1 MSDIVNAAHND
12 GQNQAYS
19 IIGVI
24 GTLGTADVKGT
35 ANTLPIGVNPDTGA
49 MYVDVMDT
57 TFNVGTLTVG
67 TINKV
72 GTVGEI
78 TNGTIRVTA
87 GTVAVN
93 TLGTIASGSIAVTSG
108 TGIITSG
115 SIAVTA
121 ATITAGTMQLSGTP
135 NVNVISGSLI
145 VTTGTVNAGT
155 VDVLK
160 AGTITSGSIV
170 VTAGTITSGSI
181 TMTGGTITGGTM
193 GMKYIDT
200 GGTVHGFIDNGGAPQ
215 ICSQDYLQALAEGDI
230 AGHTAW
236 SKVGFTGTMTTTESD
251 IWSKGGKY
259 PFLSG
264 TVGTAMRVS
273 SSNALD
279 AIGSAGC
286 NTVKISYLDRNYAT
300 AVETVNL
307 GGTAYATTSATDIY
321 RVNSFRVE
329 TAGGSA
335 CAVGNITLENATGG
349 TTYGYIT
356 KGYTRGRNSA
366 YTVPAGK
373 SLYLTSIGYG
383 YGCAANQVNYAR
395 LILRASQND
404 GVKTSGIFHP
414 LSEVIAANAEV
425 VAKFDLPIK
434 VVEKVDMIVS
444 GSATAAGIADV
455 VVRGWLE

>member
-1 MSDIVNAAHND
+1 MSEVVNAAHND

-35 ANTLPIGVNPDTGA
+35 AQTLPIGVNPTTGA

-57 TFNVGTLTVG
+57 EFNVGTLNLGTINQVG
-67 TINKV
+67 TI
-72 GTVGEI
+72 GEI
-78 TNGTIRVTA
+78 TNGSIKVTA
-87 GTVAVN
+87 GTIN
-93 TLGTIASGSIAVTSG
+93 TGT
-108 TGIITSG
+108 ITSG
-115 SIAVTA
+115 SIVVTNGTIGA
-121 ATITAGTMQLSGTP
+121 GSVVVTSATISAGTMQLSGTP
-135 NVNVISGSLI
+135 NVNVMSGSVI

-170 VTAGTITSGSI
+170 VTAGTITSG
-181 TMTGGTITGGTM
+181 TI

-200 GGTVHGFIDNGGAPQ
+200 GGTIHGFIDNAGAPQ
-215 ICSQDYLQALAEGDI
+215 ICAQDYLQALAEGDI
-230 AGHTAW
+230 AGHTSW
-236 SKVGFTGTMTTTESD
+236 YKVGFTGTMTTTESD

-349 TTYGYIT
+349 TVYGYIT
-356 KGYTRGRNSA
+356 GGYTRGRNSA

-395 LILRASQND
+395 MILRASQND

>member
-1 MSDIVNAAHND
+1 MSEVVNAAHND

-35 ANTLPIGVNPDTGA
+35 AQTLPIGVNPDTGA

-57 TFNVGTLTVG
+57 EFNVGTLNLG

-72 GTVGEI
+72 GTVSEI

-87 GTVAVN
+87 GTISVN

-108 TGIITSG
+108 TGIITNG
-115 SIAVTA
+115 SIVVTSS
-121 ATITAGTMQLSGTP
+121 TISAGTMQLSGTP
-135 NVNVISGSLI
+135 NVNVIGGSI
-145 VTTGTVNAGT
+145 AVTVGTMNTGTINAGT
-155 VDVLK
+155 I
-160 AGTITSGSIV
+160 GI
-170 VTAGTITSGSI
+170 
-181 TMTGGTITGGTM
+181 
-193 GMKYIDT
+193 KYIDT
-200 GGTVHGFIDNGGAPQ
+200 GGTIHGFIDNSGAPQ

-230 AGHTAW
+230 VGHTPW
-236 SKVGFTGTMTTTESD
+236 SKVGFTGTMTTTQSD
-251 IWSKGGKY
+251 IWSKTGVY
-259 PFLSG
+259 TFMPG

-273 SSNALD
+273 SSNAAD
-279 AIGSAGC
+279 TSAG
-286 NTVKISYLDRNYAT
+286 TGVQSVKISYLDRNYT
-300 AVETVNL
+300 PGTETIAL
-307 GGTAYATTSATDIY
+307 AGTAFATTVATDMFRI
-321 RVNSFRVE
+321 NAFRVE
-329 TAGGSA
+329 TAGA
-335 CAVGNITLENATGG
+335 NAKAVGNITLENATGG
-349 TTYGYIT
+349 TVYGYIT
-356 KGYTRGRNSA
+356 GGYTRGRNSA

-434 VVEKVDMIVS
+434 VVEKVDLIVS